1 MADEV
6 NSTIPCFL
14 PPPLLNSPLRPNQ
27 TNTEYEGKSSTA
39 PHCVSHPTPQNPLR
53 TLFSI
58 LNPFRAAPETSGPDD
73 SDGLHARLR
82 ARAEDDGV
90 KARLA
95 ARRDRVAKPLPAPK
109 RRRRPPSEA
118 PRLVSARTPQY
129 GIPESRLYE
138 LVSEATRRRE
148 EVANRDVVALLPYD
162 LQRKVFDEI
171 ISNKV
176 RKVSVHKDNGV
187 VPEER
192 PDAGW
197 MSAVW
202 GFAGS
207 AVRFAT
213 FRDFRKGK
221 EASDDSTSVAAYAAA
236 VEHNNRMAAD
246 ADVGNSAASAY
257 AAAAAIATSASA
269 VSPSDAEVAGL
280 KAAVAA
286 ARAIN
291 SEDEATV
298 YLDTVGV
305 VPLLTAARVLNGGD
319 KASALTALANLAIL
333 VPKSRCVML
342 KADEQ
347 LVRNLTN
354 VIQKPGRFGVH
365 AVGGLWH
372 TEAVVSGTHL
382 LGSLALARGAGQD
395 ARKVMARDKELIR
408 GLTRLAGG
416 LKNGEPEGAARAARR
431 ALGALGVNKWWPRMP
446 GQRGLRILCIDGG
459 GTRAIMAFE
468 TVSFYSLTLRI
479 TSRLFCSLLFL
490 HRFANFLL
498 IPISIAY
505 RSSNSLRKQQ
515 DVKYMSCLTS

>member
-1 MADEV
+1 MSNALRGGGVVSNRVTSTARRYPLISLPLLFTLDDTLMAD
-6 NSTIPCFL
+6 NPSSTSPCFL
-14 PPPLLNSPLRPNQ
+14 PPPPLNSQLRPKQ
-27 TNTEYEGKSSTA
+27 TNTEYESKIFTP
-39 PHCVSHPTPQNPLR
+39 PHCVSHPTPENPLR

-58 LNPFRAAPETSGPDD
+58 LNPFRAAPATSGPDD

-95 ARRDRVAKPLPAPK
+95 ARRDRVAKPLPATK
-109 RRRRPPSEA
+109 RRLRPPSET
-118 PRLVSARTPQY
+118 PRLVSVKTPQY
-129 GIPESRLYE
+129 GISESRLYE

-148 EVANRDVVALLPYD
+148 EVGNRDVVALLPYD
-162 LQRKVFDEI
+162 LQRKVFDEVI
-171 ISNKV
+171 ASKAM
-176 RKVSVHKDNGV
+176 RVSVHNENGV
-187 VPEER
+187 VQEER

-202 GFAGS
+202 SFAGS
-207 AVRFAT
+207 AVRFVT
-213 FRDFRKGK
+213 FKKGK

-236 VEHNNRMAAD
+236 VEHNSRMVAD

-269 VSPSDAEVAGL
+269 ASLSDAELAGL

-319 KASALTALANLAIL
+319 KASALTALANVAIL
-333 VPKSRCVML
+333 VPKSRSLML

-347 LVRNLTN
+347 LVRNLTD
-354 VIQKPGRFGVH
+354 IIHQSRRFGAH
-365 AVGGLWH
+365 AVGGLWL

-382 LGSLALARGAGQD
+382 LGSLALARGAGQE
-395 ARKVMARDKELIR
+395 ARNVMARDKELIR

-468 TVSFYSLTLRI
+468 TVSLQR
-479 TSRLFCSLLFL
+479 R
-490 HRFANFLL
+490 
-498 IPISIAY
+498 
-505 RSSNSLRKQQ
+505 
-515 DVKYMSCLTS
+515 